1 MKEDNMV
8 RTIDDLLNL
17 IYAKENKEAAAL
29 ITPKTINMQNASGL
43 SPLMIAASARNKRM
57 VLHLLANGAD
67 MSLKSKAGCTVWDF
81 ANTEMK
87 QFLKNAVEIIK
98 QMPIKR
104 PFVYNGYCERVL
116 SAVNKY
122 TRENS
127 GHTR

>member
-1 MKEDNMV
+1 MYNQIIVGE
-8 RTIDDLLNL
+8 
-17 IYAKENKEAAAL
+17 IYAKENKEAATL

-87 QFLKNAVEIIK
+87 QFLKSAVEIIK

-104 PFVYNGYCERVL
+104 SFVYNGYCERVL